1 MNYRSLAA
9 SPLVLVAC
17 TATLAALVPAAV
29 RATVVQGEVDVS
41 KVLACAGMAAA
52 ALAFD
57 RGDYLRRGWGV
68 WAACY
73 AFLLGRDAMLLFD
86 GRVSPLVYEV
96 TRGILVTA
104 GNVCVV
110 VGAWTLARAW
120 TVAGLEHPGPR
131 GTRRAVVAL
140 AIVVAVAFAGPTLVV
155 DLRDVAHGSLAG
167 FDAISSDLGD
177 ILSLPLIAPVALT
190 ALAVREGTLRWT
202 WMLLTSSLVA
212 WLLYDAIYTLP
223 DYLSVAPLGYR
234 LVSEQFHILA
244 GALACAAGLA
254 QRMAVTDDHDPVGAD
269 S

>member
-1 MNYRSLAA
+1 MRYRSLAVA
-9 SPLVLVAC
+9 PLVFVAC
-17 TATLAALVPAAV
+17 TAALVALVPAGL
-29 RATVVQGEVDVS
+29 RGTVTQGEVDVS
-41 KVLACAGMAAA
+41 KLLACAGMAAA

-73 AFLLGRDAMLLFD
+73 ACLLARDAMLLVH
-86 GRVSPLVYEV
+86 GQVSPLVYDV
-96 TRGILVTA
+96 TRGTLVTA
-104 GNVCVV
+104 GNACVV

-120 TVAGLEHPGPR
+120 TVAGLEHPGSK
-131 GTRRAVVAL
+131 GARRAVVAL

-155 DLRDVAHGSLAG
+155 DLRDIALGSRA
-167 FDAISSDLGD
+167 FDTIASDLGD

-212 WLLYDAIYTLP
+212 WLFYDAIYTLP

-234 LVSEQFHILA
+234 LVSEQFHLLA
-244 GALACAAGLA
+244 GAFAGAAGLT
-254 QRMAVTDDHDPVGAD
+254 QRMAVTEADDDGP
-269 S
+269 